1 MRRTRELNDV
11 LHGLPEPIGVHVGLN
26 SGIATVGATKIEGAS
41 GTRWTYTASG
51 QVTIV
56 AARLAALA
64 RADEVLVGAATR
76 DRLGAEF
83 SFGELGERILRNVET
98 PERVFRL
105 TLPEAAPAV
114 TA

>member
-1 MRRTRELNDV
+1 
-11 LHGLPEPIGVHVGLN
+11 
-26 SGIATVGATKIEGAS
+26 
-41 GTRWTYTASG
+41 
-51 QVTIV
+51 V

-64 RADEVLVGAATR
+64 RTDEILVGAATR

-83 SFGELGERILRNVET
+83 SFVALGERALRNVEA
-98 PERVFRL
+98 PERVSRL